1 MSSKQEL
8 LEEVLALPVEDRAYF
23 IDSLIKSLN
32 ATDSEIDRA
41 WIDISRKRWNEL
53 KSGKVQGISGEEVF
67 EKIWKRFDK

>member
-8 LEEVLALPVEDRAYF
+8 LEEVLSLPVEDRAYF